1 MRGRRP
7 KGLASPFRPL
17 VKEGVMRIRDPD
29 RVFRFVCWGLAVG
42 LVALVVGIGLTLL
55 AGSLPSLKTFGLK
68 FLWGRVWDPVNEE
81 FGALPFVVGTL
92 VTSVLALLITIPFAL
107 SSGIFLAE
115 YAPPKIAGPLSSLV
129 ELLAGIPSVIYGLWA
144 LFYLVPLVRWFEMKV
159 GAPPFGL
166 GLPTASLVLAI
177 MILPYAAS
185 ITREVLRM
193 VPHEL
198 KEAAYGLGATK
209 WEVIR
214 RVCLPYGLSGIV
226 AGFLLSL
233 GRALGETMA
242 VTMVIGNRSEM
253 PQSPWDLANTMASVI
268 ANEFT
273 EASRDLHLS
282 ALIEIGLLLFLI
294 TLIVNTVARIIIVRL
309 EVK

>member
-1 MRGRRP
+1 MAMRAQDADRLFYYLCG
-7 KGLASPFRPL
+7 GLALGLILL
-17 VKEGVMRIRDPD
+17 VI
-29 RVFRFVCWGLAVG
+29 
-42 LVALVVGIGLTLL
+42 GIGLTLL
-55 AGSLPSLKTFGLK
+55 WGSLPSIKAFGFK
-68 FLWGRVWDPVNEE
+68 FLWGKVWDPVNEE
-81 FGALPFVVGTL
+81 FGALPFIVGTL
-92 VTSVLALLITIPFAL
+92 ITSFLALIITFPFAI

-115 YAPPKIAGPLSSLV
+115 YAPPRIAGPLSALI

-144 LFYLVPLVRWFEMKV
+144 LFYLVPVVRWFEMRL

-185 ITREVLRM
+185 ITREVLKM
-193 VPHEL
+193 VPQEL
-198 KEAAYGLGATK
+198 KEAAYGLGATR

-214 RVCLPYGLSGIV
+214 GVCLPYASSGIV
-226 AGFLLSL
+226 AGLVLSL

-253 PQSPWDLANTMASVI
+253 PTSFWDLANTMASVI

-273 EASRDLHLS
+273 EASKDIHLA
-282 ALIEIGLLLFLI
+282 ALIEVGLLLFVI
-294 TLIVNTVARIIIVRL
+294 TLLVNILARMVIIRL
-309 EVK
+309 KVK